1 MDIRKRLMAHSAD
14 GYFSLSGVDPD
25 DNHGVNR
32 KQAEKDLAKHAGRIT
47 DLQDRLWAEGRRTVL
62 VVLQG
67 MDTSGKD
74 GTIKH
79 AMTPMNPQ
87 GVRVVGFKQPT
98 PEEQRHNFLW
108 RIRRALPD
116 PPHVVI
122 FNRSHYE
129 DVLVARV
136 RKLVT
141 ERVVESRYEQINRFE
156 EELLRRHDTTILKFC
171 LHISYDEQ
179 RKRLLER
186 LHDPTKLW
194 KFSETDISVRSQW
207 DEYMAAYDL
216 AIARCSTPQA
226 PWYVIP
232 ANKKWFRNWAAARI
246 LIDTLAEM
254 NPTYPKPRLDIPGLE
269 AKLKAS

>member
-14 GYFSLSGVDPD
+14 GYFSLSGIDPD
-25 DNHGVNR
+25 NTHGVKR
-32 KQAEKDLAKHAGRIT
+32 KQAEKDLVKHAGRIT

-79 AMTPMNPQ
+79 AMSPMNPQ
-87 GVRVVGFKQPT
+87 RVRVVGFKQTT
-98 PEEQRHNFLW
+98 PEEQRHQFQW
-108 RIRRALPD
+108 RIRRAMPD

-122 FNRSHYE
+122 FNRSQYE

-136 RKLVT
+136 NKLVT
-141 ERVVESRYEQINRFE
+141 ERVIESRYEQINRFE
-156 EELLRRHDTTILKFC
+156 EELVKRNDTTILKFC
-171 LHISYDEQ
+171 LLISYDEQ
-179 RKRLLER
+179 RRRLIER

-194 KFSETDISVRSQW
+194 KFSETDVSVRSQW

-232 ANKKWFRNWAAARI
+232 ANKKWFRDWAVARI

-254 NPTYPKPRLDIPGLE
+254 NPTYPKPKLDITGLE
-269 AKLKAS
+269 TKLKAS